1 MKSQYAIQAF
11 LILVLLSFASQ
22 GFTDAKIVE
31 PTGALNSSVEAELQE
46 GRWELVMFW
55 ATYCSVCKKDFKKI
69 AEFMQENSSIPM
81 TIIGVVTD
89 GIEERKT
96 TDELIE
102 IHNLAYTHVA
112 TDYPKSNE
120 FYQEVTGQRLIGTPS
135 YLLYDKSN
143 KLVAFNANAI
153 DLDALEIFVGE

>member
-1 MKSQYAIQAF
+1 MKSPYAIQAF
-11 LILVLLSFASQ
+11 LLIVLLSFVSQ
-22 GFTDAKIVE
+22 GFSDTKIVE
-31 PTGALNSSVEAELQE
+31 PTGALNPSVEAELQE

-55 ATYCSVCKKDFKKI
+55 ATYCSVCKKDFAKI
-69 AEFMQENSSIPM
+69 AEFMQENSAVPM

-89 GIEERKT
+89 GIEERQT
-96 TDELIE
+96 TDALIE
-102 IHNLAYTHVA
+102 KLDLAYTHVV

-120 FYQEVTGQRLIGTPS
+120 LYQQVTGQRLIGTPS

-153 DLDALEIFVGE
+153 DLDALEIFVDE

>member
-1 MKSQYAIQAF
+1 MKSQYSLQAF
-11 LILVLLSFASQ
+11 LITLLLGFASQ
-22 GFTDAKIVE
+22 GFADTKIVE
-31 PTGALNSSVEAELQE
+31 PTGALNASVEAELQE

-69 AEFMQENSSIPM
+69 AGFMQENSSIPM

-89 GIEERKT
+89 GMEERKT
-96 TDELIE
+96 TDALIE
-102 IHNLAYTHVA
+102 KHKLAYTHVV

-120 FYQEVTGQRLIGTPS
+120 LYQEVTGQRLIGTPS
-135 YLLYDKSN
+135 YLLYDKAN

-153 DLDALEIFVGE
+153 DLDALEIFVDE